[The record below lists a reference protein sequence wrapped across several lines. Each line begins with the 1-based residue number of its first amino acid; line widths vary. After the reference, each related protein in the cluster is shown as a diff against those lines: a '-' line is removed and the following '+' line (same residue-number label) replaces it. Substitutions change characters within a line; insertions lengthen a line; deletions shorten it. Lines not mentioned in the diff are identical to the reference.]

1 MSRLARLLALAAVLT
16 LSLSVWVAC
25 SNDDDGKGGGDVA
38 TPTSPAAAATDS
50 DYADAK
56 NGDGMTH
63 DSATMTPAVAEFHDA
78 MRKLWEDHVTWT
90 RLFIISA
97 SHDLPDADA
106 TTQRLLQNQADI
118 GDAIKPYYGD
128 AAGEQLTTLL
138 TEHITTAAT
147 LLEAAK
153 AGDSAAV
160 TASSES
166 WYDNGDRIAAFLGDA
181 NADNWPEADAKLMMR
196 EHLDL
201 TLEEAV
207 AHLTGDY
214 AADIA
219 AYDKIHVQIL
229 GMADMLSAGIVAQF
243 PDKFG

>member
-1 MSRLARLLALAAVLT
+1 MSRLARLFALGAVLT
-16 LSLSVWVAC
+16 LSLAVWVAC
-25 SNDDDGKGGGDVA
+25 GSDDDGNGGGEEA
-38 TPTSPAAAATDS
+38 TVTAPAAAVTDP
-50 DYADAK
+50 YAD
-56 NGDGMTH
+56 GDADVPMNH
-63 DSATMTPAVAEFHDA
+63 DAAVMTPATAEFHDA

-97 SHDLPDADA
+97 SHDLPDAEA
-106 TTQRLLQNQADI
+106 TTQRLLQNQEDI
-118 GDAIKPYYGD
+118 GHAIKPFYGEE
-128 AAGEQLTTLL
+128 AGNALTTLL
-138 TEHITTAAT
+138 KEHITTAAT

-166 WYDNGDRIAAFLGDA
+166 WYDNGDRIAAFLGEA
-181 NADNWPEADAKLMMR
+181 NPDNWPEADGKLMMR

-214 AADIA
+214 ATDIA
-219 AYDKIHVQIL
+219 AYDKIHLQIL
-229 GMADMLSAGIVAQF
+229 EMADMLSAGIVAQF

>member
-25 SNDDDGKGGGDVA
+25 SNDDDGNDGGDGTTA
-38 TPTSPAAAATDS
+38 TAPAAAAAGP
-50 DYADAK
+50 DYADAQTD
-56 NGDGMTH
+56 DGMTH

-97 SHDLPDADA
+97 SHDLPDTDA
-106 TTQRLLQNQADI
+106 TTQRLLQNQHDI
-118 GDAIKPYYGD
+118 GDAIKPYYGE
-128 AAGEQLTTLL
+128 AAGEQLTMLL
-138 TEHITTAAT
+138 EEHITTAAT
-147 LLEAAK
+147 LLGAAK
-153 AGDSAAV
+153 AGDSAGV
-160 TASSES
+160 TAASES
-166 WYDNGDRIAAFLGDA
+166 WYDNADRISAFLGEA
-181 NADNWPEADAKLMMR
+181 NPDNWPEADAKVMMR

-214 AADIA
+214 ATDIA

-229 GMADMLSAGIVAQF
+229 EMADMLSAGIVAQF